1 MEGVQ
6 SALAE
11 LKGGRQT
18 LELCAVINAFD
29 VPKISYDPVGR
40 KLYADAKP
48 RSIFAA
54 ALVSLGG
61 ATRSLAWPV
70 RLGTMPLGLLHLTS
84 WPPLLSSQAK
94 QQLYMDR
101 LHLIN
106 QRIRRS
112 SLFQPRSLTSGAD
125 TFAPQARTGHS

>member
-54 ALVSLGG
+54 ALVSLG
-61 ATRSLAWPV
+61 ATPGLVWLV
-70 RLGTMPLGLLHLTS
+70 RPGTTPLGLLHLTS